1 MADFSIEIPVGMDVS
16 QVNAALKKFNGDI
29 QQTAKYLKELK
40 DSIAGESQLIGVQ
53 FVATDSTKPAFKA
66 VSTGINSV
74 NKESKGLENQLTQL
88 TKVYSGSVTSI
99 RQTIA
104 ARKQEL
110 AGLRNTDTRYKSL
123 TKEIEQYQQAL
134 NKAKGIQEGSIT
146 SLRQQQQKFQEL
158 ADSLAL
164 GSAEQIKYANA
175 AKKIEAQIKKTTNPL
190 GQFFGVLNRI
200 ATLQAGFTAFAA
212 IIGTFT
218 GSLNKFVGQL
228 KALEGFELALKNVGL
243 STAEVNDRLQDAT
256 RISAELGAPLEQV
269 EKSFKRMVPALEAVG
284 VNAEDSGRFLEGIA
298 ARTQTLGLNTEQTG
312 RFMEAFA
319 QVLSKGKLQSEELN
333 QQISELDG
341 AFRAQLAKSLNV
353 TTQELEDMIQKG
365 EITSTV
371 FVKAFNDMS
380 NGAEA
385 LKKRIQ
391 DGNATIQQ
399 LQNLID
405 IIDTTNL
412 RRIGKAIEPGIK
424 AILEI
429 QLILAEFIETVSKSE
444 VGAFLATVFNEI
456 AKGAR
461 DFVKAVT
468 GVSKLIN
475 ALLEPIAAV
484 SNLLGGLV
492 RVLTVAGL
500 AFVTFK
506 AQVAISAVLTSVAK
520 SMTFLSAASLKLA
533 AALGTLSAMNSSEF
547 AFTLATGL
555 VKVKAALSAL
565 LVKLAPFVLLLGAA
579 KVVFDT
585 FQKFDEQVNKPVAEL
600 KKELQELEEPLKNL
614 PSLIQDVDKEVNKPG
629 FLDALG
635 KLFNLLFGF
644 GAKRDFTDME
654 KVFRIGKETTRSIER
669 FNKDLARIGVLSKEG
684 GIQLGKL
691 NDVDT
696 TTLTNS
702 LAANEAFTKKLTE
715 TMVKLKKETD
725 QLEAAGGDEDD
736 IAHRRKRI
744 AIMEKEVLEQGLIV
758 KSQKE
763 EIAARMENRE
773 AIERQASSFK
783 DLQNIQK
790 QQAKVNEL
798 VNKQLDNKFMKRFGD
813 SADTASTKLILLTS
827 AQHKLNEATK
837 EGVEEQLKAMK
848 ARETSPTGFTEEDKQ
863 ESIKLLS
870 GQLLDAEKAVAESS
884 DKLNQVI
891 QDDLKR
897 TLDNVSAVAD
907 GYTELANT
915 ISQGAASIASTTTG
929 AFGDL
934 RSLLN
939 AVSEREMEGRSPQ
952 QQQEI
957 EENRLRMM
965 ARINEIEDLIAR
977 SRLDTEFQIAKL
989 QNQQLQARLAAERTL
1004 AINAG
1009 DVEGAARLQ
1018 EQIDLSKQIGV
1029 NQEKV
1034 YDMEVKRLDIQKA
1047 LKDEMLLQEALD
1059 KGMFSNYKNRNVQ
1072 EQKISEE
1079 LGLQRTTLEDIN
1091 DLADDLVRTGVQD
1104 VFKMDK
1110 AAIDAQTKGFERQKG
1125 AMKEVNDRLKFLETQ
1140 NNKVVESGKLLG
1152 TAFENVKTLL
1162 SSTNS
1167 EADKFKGIML
1177 DTLSYIEKMIGL
1189 LGGQTQARFMGGP
1202 VEGGQTYRVNDA
1214 GLGREAFMNKFG
1226 DVKMLPAASNMNW
1239 TAPSSGT
1246 IIPAKVVKAMQKNA
1260 DINANISAKQTR
1272 QTPNISN
1279 IASSAASGVSGSL
1292 AKQLGSAVSGSTS
1305 NRITNNVTIQSQSP
1319 VNDASDLM
1327 TNVARMRLRNSRRI

>member
-16 QVNAALKKFNGDI
+16 QVNAALKKFNGDV
-29 QQTAKYLKELK
+29 QQTAKFLTELNQ
-40 DSIAGESQLIGVQ
+40 SITGESRQIGIQ
-53 FVATDSTKPAFKA
+53 FVAKDSASPAFKA
-66 VSTGINSV
+66 VETSANRSGKAFQSN
-74 NKESKGLENQLTQL
+74 ERQLGQL
-88 TKVYSGSVTSI
+88 TKTYKGSITSLK
-99 RQTIA
+99 QGLA
-104 ARKQEL
+104 ARRQEL
-110 AGLRNTDTRYKSL
+110 AGLRKTDTRYKHV
-123 TKEIEQYQQAL
+123 TQQIEGYQRAL

-146 SLRQQQQKFQEL
+146 SLKQQQQKFQEL
-158 ADSLAL
+158 ADTLTL

-175 AKKIEAQIKKTTNPL
+175 AKKIEAQIKRTTNPL
-190 GQFFGVLNRI
+190 GQFFGVLNKI

-243 STAEVNDRLQDAT
+243 STAEVNERLQDAT

-269 EKSFKRMVPALEAVG
+269 EKSFKRMVPALNAVG
-284 VNAEDSGRFLEGIA
+284 VNAEDSGKFLEGIA

-341 AFRAQLAKSLNV
+341 AFRGQLAKSLDV
-353 TTQELEDMIQKG
+353 TTQELENMIKNG

-371 FVKAFNDMS
+371 FVKAFNDMA

-385 LKKRIQ
+385 LKERIR

-405 IIDTTNL
+405 LLDTTNL

-424 AILEI
+424 AFLEI
-429 QLILAEFIETVSKSE
+429 QFAVAEFIESVSKSQ
-444 VGAFLATVFNEI
+444 VGLLLADIFNQIALGAADFFKALSAVSRLIIDVLDVFARLGRVGGFLLRIITSLGLAFLTFKTATAAAAALDLLTGKMNTAIKASDKLAGLLFDFKLEGFSGIIKNI
-456 AKGAR
+456 SR
-461 DFVKAVT
+461 DFAGLGASLKALAPF
-468 GVSKLIN
+468 LIKF
-475 ALLEPIAAV
+475 AAIAAV
-484 SNLLGGLV
+484 
-492 RVLTVAGL
+492 A
-500 AFVTFK
+500 
-506 AQVAISAVLTSVAK
+506 
-520 SMTFLSAASLKLA
+520 
-533 AALGTLSAMNSSEF
+533 TLI
-547 AFTLATGL
+547 G
-555 VKVKAALSAL
+555 K
-565 LVKLAPFVLLLGAA
+565 
-579 KVVFDT
+579 T
-585 FQKFDEQVNKPVAEL
+585 FQKFDDEVNKPVAAL

-614 PSLIQDVDKEVNKPG
+614 PSLIKDIEQEANNPDL
-629 FLDALG
+629 LDALG
-635 KLFNLLFGF
+635 KLFNFVFGF

-654 KVFRIGKETTRSIER
+654 KVFRIGKETTKSIQR

-684 GIQLGKL
+684 RIQFGKL

-696 TTLTNS
+696 NTLANS
-702 LAANEAFTKKLTE
+702 LAANEAFTKRLTE
-715 TMVKLKKETD
+715 NMMKLKKETD
-725 QLEAAGGDEDD
+725 RMEAAGGDEGD

-744 AIMEKEVLEQGLIV
+744 AIMEKEISEQERIV
-758 KSQKE
+758 DSQKD
-763 EIAARMENRE
+763 EIAARMENGE
-773 AIERQASSFK
+773 AIDRQVTSFK
-783 DLQNIQK
+783 DLQNVQK

-813 SADTASTKLILLTS
+813 SAETASEKLMLLSS
-827 AQHKLNEATK
+827 AQFELNKATK
-837 EGVEEQLKAMK
+837 EGIEEQLRAMK
-848 ARETSPTGFTEEDKQ
+848 ARETSPTGFTEEDKRQ
-863 ESIKLLS
+863 SIELLS

-907 GYTELANT
+907 SYTELANT
-915 ISQGAASIASTTTG
+915 ISQGAGSIASATTG

-934 RSLLN
+934 RSLLD
-939 AVSEREMEGRSPQ
+939 AVTQRELVGKSPQ
-952 QQQEI
+952 QQRDI
-957 EENRLRMM
+957 EDNRLRLL
-965 ARINEIEDLIAR
+965 ARINKIEDLIAR
-977 SRLDTEFQIAKL
+977 SRLTTEFKIAQL
-989 QNQQLQARLAAERTL
+989 QNQQLQRRLAAEKAL
-1004 AINAG
+1004 ALRAG

-1018 EQIDLSKQIGV
+1018 EEINASKQIGI
-1029 NQEKV
+1029 NQEKIFN
-1034 YDMEVKRLDIQKA
+1034 MEMDRLKLQKR
-1047 LKDEMLLQEALD
+1047 LKDEMLLQEAVS
-1059 KGMFSNYKNRNVQ
+1059 KGMFGQFKNRERQ
-1072 EQKISEE
+1072 ERAISRE
-1079 LGLQRTTLEDIN
+1079 LGLQKTTSQDIARIADKLEREG
-1091 DLADDLVRTGVQD
+1091 AKE
-1104 VFKMDK
+1104 VFKFDK
-1110 AAIDAQTKGFERQKG
+1110 AAVEAQAKGLEKQKTSIEEINNRY
-1125 AMKEVNDRLKFLETQ
+1125 KELKEK
-1140 NNKVVESGKLLG
+1140 NEAVVRSGDLLG
-1152 TAFENVKTLL
+1152 TAFENVKNLL
-1162 SSTNS
+1162 GSTNS
-1167 EADKFKGIML
+1167 EADRFKGIMS
-1177 DTLSYIEKMIGL
+1177 DTLGYIEKMIQL
-1189 LGGQTQARFMGGP
+1189 LGGGTQARFMGGP

-1246 IIPAKVVKAMQKNA
+1246 IIPAKIVKAMQKNA

-1272 QTPNISN
+1272 QTPNVSS